1 VFLRKCPIFYEDERL
16 VRYVAYMEDMIYLY
30 KVLTRKSEGKKP
42 LGRCRHRQENNIR
55 LDLG

>member
-1 VFLRKCPIFYEDERL
+1 
-16 VRYVAYMEDMIYLY
+16 MEDMIYLY